1 MRAQGKLI
9 ELELDAD
16 NCTSCPC
23 GQVLKIRKKNRV
35 GAAYA
40 KKFKV
45 LKKEHEW
52 ILDYTVGTNYRDEWL
67 LKKEYRRYFL
77 DKLEDTRG
85 IKMGIDPIKARFS
98 ISNFILAWFSALLVL
113 LGVVHLTLGGVGQD
127 GFFTIREFYFLR
139 SNTFEGLG
147 RILIG
152 LLLLNI
158 TVRGLKYKKRILT
171 TAILFVISSVYS
183 RSIVDESLTYFEIYF
198 SSFTF
203 ILFISILFQNSNYT
217 SVTKVK

>member
-1 MRAQGKLI
+1 LRAQGKLI

-52 ILDYTVGTNYRDEWL
+52 ILDFTVGTNYRDEWF

-85 IKMGIDPIKARFS
+85 IKMGIDPFNARFS
-98 ISNFILAWFSALLVL
+98 ELV
-113 LGVVHLTLGGVGQD
+113 G
-127 GFFTIREFYFLR
+127 I
-139 SNTFEGLG
+139 N
-147 RILIG
+147 LIEKSPEEKDNPLHTTG
-152 LLLLNI
+152 PP
-158 TVRGLKYKKRILT
+158 KYKINWEEYQAFRKRGGLH
-171 TAILFVISSVYS
+171 F
-183 RSIVDESLTYFEIYF
+183 
-198 SSFTF
+198 
-203 ILFISILFQNSNYT
+203 
-217 SVTKVK
+217 